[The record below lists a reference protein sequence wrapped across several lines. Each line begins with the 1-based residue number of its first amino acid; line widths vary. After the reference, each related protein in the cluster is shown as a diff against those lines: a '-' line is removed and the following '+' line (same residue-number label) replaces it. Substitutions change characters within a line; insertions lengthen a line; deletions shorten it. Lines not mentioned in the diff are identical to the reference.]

1 MDIELPNGV
10 VIEGVP
16 EGTSKDAI
24 MQKAIAMGLASEAD
38 FGMQQDLQS
47 DVPLPPEE
55 VAALPQEQQKE
66 YFGTVEKP
74 ERSIGER
81 IGGAVEATGSLA
93 SAAIPGTAANIAG
106 GLYGIGKSVAEGTY
120 GTYEGAQ
127 QAAQTGQDWAN
138 AVTIKPATEA
148 GQEALQSTAEVL
160 EPVGHVGAALSPMAS
175 MGLGTMTRAS
185 TKADDV
191 IPERAPKAT
200 PLERQK
206 IADVRQALK
215 ENTTES
221 VGWKLKGDKPV
232 PNMVERDLL
241 DMGVNDITLTSL
253 RQLKKQGRSEALRV
267 LDLAEDAV
275 KGKEGA
281 DLTRPSVVAGEQL
294 MKRVEKLGGIQDDAS
309 ARIRDAVRRDLKGKP
324 VDVSDIA
331 ESVADMIR
339 GNGGIIGKDGS
350 INLANMSR
358 LQPGDRTQLTQ
369 LYRSLSKQR
378 ENKSDLHG
386 LASKAIEKDAARL
399 HDLKRTISDKVYGSI
414 SGETPVKL
422 STNAQDIMKSARGRI
437 NEKLRSVS
445 PDYAA
450 ANDDFSKA
458 IQPMNEFKKA
468 VGEKRFSEIMG
479 KELDLENTRIS
490 DFTGTQLR
498 KILSNNQNTDQLITA
513 VENMNRVANEFPG
526 VKFNNEIVPLVRL
539 NSDLEGLLGS
549 FAKQSFQG
557 VQEKAMGVAGQRAL
571 GGMAELAQA
580 GLKAGKRRTSLWDA
594 PVADKVELINKLRE
608 QVKQQ

>member
-1 MDIELPNGV
+1 MAFDP
-10 VIEGVP
+10 
-16 EGTSKDAI
+16 DAFLVGDTFDPD
-24 MQKAIAMGLASEAD
+24 AFLGENA
-38 FGMQQDLQS
+38 DLQS
-47 DVPLPPEE
+47 DVPLQPEQVE
-55 VAALPQEQQKE
+55 QLTPEQQKE
-66 YFGTVEKP
+66 YFGAQEKP
-74 ERSIGER
+74 ERSVGER
-81 IGGAVEATGSLA
+81 IGGAVEAVGSLA
-93 SAAIPGTAANIAG
+93 SAAIPGTVANVSG
-106 GLYGIGKSVAEGTY
+106 GLYGIGKSVVEGTY
-120 GTYEGAQ
+120 GTTEGAQ
-127 QAAQTGQDWAN
+127 QAAQTGQDWAD
-138 AVTIKPATEA
+138 AVTVKPVTEA
-148 GQEALQSTAEVL
+148 GQESVQATSEFL
-160 EPVGHVGAALSPMAS
+160 EPIGHIGAALSPMAT
-175 MGLGTMTRAS
+175 MGLGSLAKASAPQVRSMTPLAKAA

-191 IPERAPKAT
+191 IPERAPKST

-221 VGWKLKGDKPV
+221 VGWKLKGNDPV

-241 DMGVNDITLTSL
+241 DMGVDDVTLTSL

-281 DLTRPSVVAGEQL
+281 DLSRPSVVAGEQL
-294 MKRVEKLGGIQDDAS
+294 MKRVEKLAKIQDDAS
-309 ARIRDAVRRDLKGKP
+309 SKIRDAVRRDLAGKP

-331 ESVADMIR
+331 ESVSDMIR
-339 GNGGIIGKDGS
+339 ENGGIIGKDGS
-350 INLANMSR
+350 INLANMAR
-358 LQPGDRTQLTQ
+358 LQPGDKAQLTQ
-369 LYRSLSKQR
+369 LYRALSKQR
-378 ENKSDLHG
+378 ENKVDLHN
-386 LASKAIEKDAARL
+386 LASKSVEKDAARL

-414 SGETPVKL
+414 TGETPVKL

-437 NEKLRSVS
+437 NEKLRAVS
-445 PDYAA
+445 PDYAS
-450 ANDDFSKA
+450 ANDDFAKA

-468 VGEKRFSEIMG
+468 VGEKRFNEIMG

-498 KILSNNQNTDQLITA
+498 KILSNNLNTDQLITA